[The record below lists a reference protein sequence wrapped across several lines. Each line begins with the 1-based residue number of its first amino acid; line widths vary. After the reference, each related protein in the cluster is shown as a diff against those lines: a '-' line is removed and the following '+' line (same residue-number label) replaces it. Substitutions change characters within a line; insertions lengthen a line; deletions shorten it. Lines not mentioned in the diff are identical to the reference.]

1 MSQRRFCFLK
11 VNPLSLELVNFEP
24 KQMSDFKLEF
34 NRFQNLG
41 IEKINNLTEIHRAL
55 IFFFFNLIIWN
66 QLDLQVI
73 GRYVVTLCNKKPIQI
88 GLRLGVDFL
97 SLMSQEAEKEGK
109 QQVEGTWTH
118 QQNLEEWSVQ
128 QVSNYAHI
136 NHQNKDPLTILIS
149 SFVLATIVLVIIIT
163 TPDRPPKNKMAG
175 EEL

>member
-1 MSQRRFCFLK
+1 
-11 VNPLSLELVNFEP
+11 
-24 KQMSDFKLEF
+24 MSDFKLEF

-109 QQVEGTWTH
+109 QQVEGT
-118 QQNLEEWSVQ
+118 
-128 QVSNYAHI
+128 
-136 NHQNKDPLTILIS
+136 
-149 SFVLATIVLVIIIT
+149 
-163 TPDRPPKNKMAG
+163 
-175 EEL
+175 